1 MIIAG
6 VDPGSRVTGYGI
18 IKVEGNHFQC
28 LDYGVISTT
37 GRGCPSELKDRLH
50 KIFESLSD
58 VLDKHSPDYLVV
70 ESIFYARNVHSSLLL
85 GHVRGVI
92 LLSAARAGLPVI
104 EYTPLEVKKAVT
116 GYGRADKEQVQTMV
130 KRLLNL
136 DTIPKPHDASDA
148 LALAICQGF
157 GGARSSKRGKRW
169 SESDLK
175 QARHKDPC

>member
-18 IKVEGNHFQC
+18 IQVSGNRFKC
-28 LDYGVISTT
+28 LDYGAIRVVGPGHSLALQ
-37 GRGCPSELKDRLH
+37 ERLH
-50 KIFESLSD
+50 KIHRELTEIFSRF
-58 VLDKHSPDYLVV
+58 SPGCLVV
-70 ESIFYARNVHSSLLL
+70 ESIFYARNVRSSLLL

-92 LLSAARAGLPVI
+92 LLSAAQASLPVI

-116 GYGRADKEQVQTMV
+116 GYGRADKEQVQNMV
-130 KRLLNL
+130 KTLLNL
-136 DTIPKPHDASDA
+136 EEIPQPHDASDA

-175 QARHKDPC
+175 RALDRDPC